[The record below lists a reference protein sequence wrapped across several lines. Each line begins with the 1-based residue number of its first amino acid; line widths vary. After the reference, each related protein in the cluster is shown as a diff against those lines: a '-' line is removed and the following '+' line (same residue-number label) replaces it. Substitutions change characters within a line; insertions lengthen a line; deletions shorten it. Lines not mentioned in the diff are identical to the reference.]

1 MAALAIHQAI
11 APEREFRAA
20 WIATVDNIDWPS
32 RPGLP
37 ASEQRKQLV
46 SLLQDCVA
54 AGLNAVIL
62 QVRPACDALYVS
74 EIEPWSEYLSG
85 LQGRPPSPVW
95 DPLET
100 CIDEGHKLGLQ
111 VHAWINPFRA
121 KHSSAKGPLSKAHVF
136 YAKNDLVRQY
146 GDQLWMDPS
155 MEASQQHVLGVVDDL
170 VARYDLD
177 GLHIDDYFY
186 PYPVKGQVFDDA
198 LSRESKVRGSDRSSL
213 AEWRRERINQF
224 VKELYHRVKS
234 KKPWVQVGIS
244 PFGIYRPGVPAGIE
258 AGLDQYD
265 QLFADPVKWLQQG
278 WCDYLAPQLYW
289 RIDQKAQ
296 SFATLLRW
304 WQSQNKARRHLYP
317 GLFASRTL
325 KGVGDWPPSEIVRQ
339 IELSRTISGASG
351 QILFSARAIPR
362 GSQLQ
367 RALQQGPY
375 HSMTLAPAA
384 RWLASK
390 VPHAPR
396 IKLVRTVPS
405 AMVKFDPLP
414 AEDVRFIGIYEGKRL
429 RQLLGRGALHE
440 GHLQLPKARD
450 VSVSFVDRY
459 GMESRRTAV
468 SKTK

>member
-1 MAALAIHQAI
+1 MAAVAIHQAV

-37 ASEQRKQLV
+37 ASEQRRQLV
-46 SLLQDCVA
+46 SLLQDCTA

-62 QVRPACDALYVS
+62 QVRPACDALYAS

-121 KHSSAKGPLSKAHVF
+121 KHPSAKGPLSNAHVF
-136 YAKNDLVRQY
+136 YTRNELVRQY

-155 MEASQQHVLGVVDDL
+155 LEASQQHVLRVVEDL
-170 VARYDLD
+170 VKRYDLD
-177 GLHIDDYFY
+177 GIHIDDYFY
-186 PYPVKGQVFDDA
+186 PYPVKGQVFVDS
-198 LSRESKVRGSDRSSL
+198 LSRDSNVRGSDHMAL
-213 AEWRRERINQF
+213 GEWRRERINQF
-224 VKELYHRVKS
+224 VKQLYVLVKS
-234 KKPWVQVGIS
+234 RKPWVQVGIS
-244 PFGIYRPGVPAGIE
+244 PFGIYRPGVPPGIE

-265 QLFADPVKWLQQG
+265 QLYADPVKWLQEG

-289 RIDQKAQ
+289 RIEQKAQ

-304 WQSQNKARRHLYP
+304 WQSQNKIRRHLYP
-317 GLFASRTL
+317 GLFASRTI

-339 IELSRTISGASG
+339 IEFSRTTSGASG
-351 QILFSARAIPR
+351 QILFSVRALPR

-375 HSMTLAPAA
+375 HAAALAPPS
-384 RWLASK
+384 RWLSSRVPYTPRVK
-390 VPHAPR
+390 VIH
-396 IKLVRTVPS
+396 TGPS
-405 AMVKFDPLP
+405 AQVKFDPGP
-414 AEDVRFIGIYEGKRL
+414 GEDVRFVAIYEGQRL
-429 RQLLGRGALHE
+429 RQVVGRSALHE
-440 GHLQLPKARD
+440 GCLQLPKFRD

-459 GMESRRTAV
+459 GNESRRTV
-468 SKTK
+468 ISRGE